1 MINNLKSIEP
11 NVEVALA
18 LFDKM
23 TETEKLTYLD
33 RLRALANK
41 QSPLLDLQEKAG

>member
-18 LFDKM
+18 LFNKM
-23 TETEKLTYLD
+23 SKNEKLTYLD
-33 RLRALANK
+33 RLRALVDK
-41 QSPLLDLQEKAG
+41 QPLSPDPQEKAG

>member
-23 TETEKLTYLD
+23 SKNEKLTYLD
-33 RLRALANK
+33 HLRALANK
-41 QSPLLDLQEKAG
+41 QFLAPDPQEKAG